1 MIPDQSGPPNMAPI
15 DGQFLKS
22 SEQEG
27 HEGLEER
34 QLMETASGFE
44 IGAPTHVPRALPFRA
59 AAAVQSAVKR
69 PSG

>member
-1 MIPDQSGPPNMAPI
+1 MTPI

-22 SEQEG
+22 SEQEGHEG